1 MPKSLP
7 LRAILSTT
15 ALAALSLAAL
25 PAQAACTDD
34 GVFLECSGPGNAAIT
49 DSTDGKTFVIN
60 PGAAIGPVPGIAMTL
75 GGDAQTVINDGLVQ
89 SDDNE
94 AIVSTGAN
102 LIVLN
107 SGEIK
112 APSDRGIRL
121 LAGADGATIL
131 NFAGATISSD
141 NVAVGALNADNIAD
155 VFIENDGLI
164 ESRNG
169 RAIQSRGPGTT
180 VINSE
185 TGMILGGEEVIE
197 ARTDFTLENRGT
209 IMIGDPTV
217 DDEDGVQFASG
228 RVDNY
233 GLIQGSDDGI
243 DVDEGTIVNHAG
255 GVIQS
260 IPPAT
265 DPGGNGIDADE
276 LLQDPVGGNKPAGLL
291 TVENAGHIQGRNAIG
306 VDEDRTAAINIVNTG
321 TLRGTTGVAIGFN
334 ARMDASALEIFD
346 ASMIFGD
353 VLLTDSD
360 DTVTIGALSSG
371 QFTDTFFDGRGG
383 DDTVL
388 LDGYALGD
396 ITRFVASGPIAKLT
410 LATLAG
416 NVTGEFRNF
425 EFWNVGG
432 TTYSTAE
439 LTGLAPVPLPAGL
452 PLLGAGLAG
461 LWALR
466 RRRAA

>member
-1 MPKSLP
+1 MPKTLP
-7 LRAILSTT
+7 LRAILTTT
-15 ALAALSLAAL
+15 ALAALALAAL
-25 PAQAACTDD
+25 PAQAACIGDD
-34 GVFLECSGPGNAAIT
+34 DFLECSGPGNAAID

-60 PGAAIGPVPGIAMTL
+60 PGAAIGPLPGIAMTL

-94 AIVSTGAN
+94 AIVSTGAD

-107 SGEIK
+107 AGEIK
-112 APSDRGIRL
+112 APSDRAIRL
-121 LAGADGATIL
+121 FAGADGATIL

-141 NVAVGALNADNIAD
+141 DIAIEAENDDNVAD

-164 ESRNG
+164 QSTGG

-180 VINSE
+180 VFNSE
-185 TGMILGGEEVIE
+185 TGMIIGAEEVIE
-197 ARTDFTLENRGT
+197 ARVDFTLENRGT

-217 DDEDGVQFASG
+217 DDEDGVQFSSG

-243 DVDEGTIVNHAG
+243 DVDEGTIVNHLG
-255 GVIQS
+255 GIIQTR
-260 IPPAT
+260 PPVGES
-265 DPGGNGIDADE
+265 GGNGIDADE
-276 LLQDPVGGNKPAGLL
+276 ELQDPVGGDMPAGLL
-291 TVENAGHIQGRNAIG
+291 TVQNAGYIEGASAIG
-306 VDEDRTAAINIVNTG
+306 VDEDRTAAINVINSG

-334 ARMDASALEIFD
+334 GKMDASMVEIFD

-371 QFTDTFFDGRGG
+371 QFTDTFFDARGG
-383 DDTVL
+383 TDTVL
-388 LDGYALGD
+388 LADYTLD
-396 ITRFVASGPIAKLT
+396 DVRRFVVSGSSAMLT
-410 LATLAG
+410 LATLG
-416 NVTGEFRNF
+416 GSVTGEFRNF
-425 EFWNVGG
+425 EFWTVGN
-432 TTYSTAE
+432 TTYSTE
-439 LTGLAPVPLPAGL
+439 GLSAVAPIPLPAGL

-466 RRRAA
+466 RRAA

>member
-15 ALAALSLAAL
+15 ALASLALAAL

-34 GVFLECSGPGNAAIT
+34 GVFLDCSGPGNAALI

-60 PGAAIGPVPGIAMTL
+60 PGAAIGPVPGIALTL

-107 SGEIK
+107 SGEIQ
-112 APSDRGIRL
+112 APSDRAIRL
-121 LAGADGATIL
+121 FAGADGATIL
-131 NFAGATISSD
+131 NFGGATISSD
-141 NVAVGALNADNIAD
+141 DIAIEAENDDNVAD

-164 ESRNG
+164 ESTGG

-180 VINSE
+180 VFNSE
-185 TGMILGGEEVIE
+185 TGMIIGAEEVIE

-255 GVIQS
+255 GI
-260 IPPAT
+260 IRTRPPVGE
-265 DPGGNGIDADE
+265 PGGNGIDADGE
-276 LLQDPVGGNKPAGLL
+276 LQDPVNGDGPAGLL
-291 TVENAGHIQGRNAIG
+291 TVENGGLVEGSNAIG
-306 VDEDRTAAINIVNTG
+306 VADDRTAAVNVINSG

-334 ARMDASALEIFD
+334 GAMEASTLEIFD
-346 ASMIFGD
+346 GSMIFGD

-388 LDGYALGD
+388 LDGYALSD
-396 ITRFVASGPIAKLT
+396 ITRFVVSGAEARLT
-410 LATLAG
+410 LATLSG
-416 NVTGEFRNF
+416 NVTGAFRNF
-425 EFWNVGG
+425 ELWSVGG
-432 TTYSTAE
+432 VTYSTSD
-439 LTGLAPVPLPAGL
+439 LSGVAPVPLPAGL
-452 PLLGAGLAG
+452 PLLGGGLAG

-466 RRRAA
+466 RRAA